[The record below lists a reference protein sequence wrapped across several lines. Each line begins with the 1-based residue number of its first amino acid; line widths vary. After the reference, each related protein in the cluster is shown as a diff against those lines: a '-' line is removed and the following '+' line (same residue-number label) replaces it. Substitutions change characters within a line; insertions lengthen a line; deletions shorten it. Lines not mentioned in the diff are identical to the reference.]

1 MKTMRRW
8 YEKCSCLIKQRK
20 WLFIFLV
27 FVLLIAVVTPLLLLA
42 INKADWTDSFLS
54 CCPFVT
60 LAFVF
65 LTWCSNIITLPE
77 SYVVLAY
84 LIMFYLI
91 WIVEVLSMILL
102 SHDKKV
108 GGWVARSLLLLDI
121 VCNLLLSNYVA
132 LIINVVLIVLSVKN
146 DSTPKLQD
154 VPKKI

>member
-1 MKTMRRW
+1 
-8 YEKCSCLIKQRK
+8 
-20 WLFIFLV
+20 
-27 FVLLIAVVTPLLLLA
+27 
-42 INKADWTDSFLS
+42 
-54 CCPFVT
+54 
-60 LAFVF
+60 
-65 LTWCSNIITLPE
+65 
-77 SYVVLAY
+77 
-84 LIMFYLI
+84 MFYLI

-146 DSTPKLQD
+146 DSTSKLQD